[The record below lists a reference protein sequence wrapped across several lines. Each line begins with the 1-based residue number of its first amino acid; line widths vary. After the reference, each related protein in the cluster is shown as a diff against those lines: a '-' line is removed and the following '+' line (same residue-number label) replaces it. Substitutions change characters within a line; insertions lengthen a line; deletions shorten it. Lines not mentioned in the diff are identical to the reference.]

1 MIEYNFEKSIS
12 FWVGMTSH
20 LFETALNNELAD
32 TGITLRQVQV
42 LASLA
47 LHGELSQTELAG
59 TLRIEPST
67 MVRILDRMERD
78 NWIERDDAPNDR
90 RKKIIRPTERVTD
103 RWATI
108 IKRGEAMEQRA
119 IAGLNEKQ
127 LLELKNTLTVI
138 RKNLGSD
145 F

>member
-67 MVRILDRMERD
+67 MVRILDRMERN
-78 NWIERDDAPNDR
+78 NWIERDDASNDR
-90 RKKIIRPTERVTD
+90 RKKIIRPTERVTA

>member
-1 MIEYNFEKSIS
+1 M
-12 FWVGMTSH
+12 
-20 LFETALNNELAD
+20 
-32 TGITLRQVQV
+32 
-42 LASLA
+42 
-47 LHGELSQTELAG
+47 
-59 TLRIEPST
+59 
-67 MVRILDRMERD
+67 ILDRMERD
-78 NWIERDDAPNDR
+78 NWIERGDAPNDR

>member
-1 MIEYNFEKSIS
+1 MIEYNFEKSVS

-67 MVRILDRMERD
+67 MVRILDRMERN
-78 NWIERDDAPNDR
+78 NWIERDDASNDR
-90 RKKIIRPTERVTD
+90 RKKIIRPTERVTA